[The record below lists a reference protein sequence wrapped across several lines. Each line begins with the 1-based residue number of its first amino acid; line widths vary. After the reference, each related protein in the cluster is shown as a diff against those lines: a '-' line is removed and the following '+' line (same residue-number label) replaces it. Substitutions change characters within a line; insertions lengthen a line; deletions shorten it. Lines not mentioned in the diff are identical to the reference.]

1 LHTHVT
7 CSLDLMIHLCSG
19 WDQSGPR
26 EVPNL
31 SPTIATSPW
40 KSAAGTPSMAALSAH
55 KDSMMVVKVVEH
67 HMQGFM
73 PFTSLSSQLEN
84 CSVPWKSDGTGDAR
98 RRFRG
103 LGSSALLVM
112 TIRRHTTQFQ
122 PRVGPCCP
130 GSILA
135 RSMQMYANPKSTAK
149 SIGLYGTR
157 MASRVRLANDAG
169 SKGQLTGGGV
179 PYL

>member
-1 LHTHVT
+1 MYSPV
-7 CSLDLMIHLCSG
+7 SSSQDLMVHLCSG
-19 WDQSGPR
+19 RNQSGPR
-26 EVPNL
+26 EVPNS

-40 KSAAGTPSMAALSAH
+40 ECAAGTPSMAGLRAH
-55 KDSMMVVKVVEH
+55 RASMMVVRVVEH

-73 PFTSLSSQLEN
+73 PVTSLSSQLEN
-84 CSVPWKSDGTGDAR
+84 SSVPWKSDGTGDAR

-103 LGSSALLVM
+103 LRSSVVLVVA
-112 TIRRHTTQFQ
+112 IRRHATQFQ

-149 SIGLYGTR
+149 SIGLCGTR
-157 MASRVRLANDAG
+157 MASRVRLQMTQGPRD
-169 SKGQLTGGGV
+169 S
-179 PYL
+179 

>member
-1 LHTHVT
+1 MV
-7 CSLDLMIHLCSG
+7 HLCSG
-19 WDQSGPR
+19 RDQSGPR
-26 EVPNL
+26 EVPNS

-40 KSAAGTPSMAALSAH
+40 ECAAGTPSMAGLRAH
-55 KDSMMVVKVVEH
+55 RASMMVVRVVEH

-73 PFTSLSSQLEN
+73 PVTSLSSQLEN

-103 LGSSALLVM
+103 LRSSAVLVVS
-112 TIRRHTTQFQ
+112 IRRHATQFQ
-122 PRVGPCCP
+122 PRVGPYCP
-130 GSILA
+130 GSIFA
-135 RSMQMYANPKSTAK
+135 NGMRKYANSKYTAK
-149 SIGLYGTR
+149 SIGLCGTR